1 LNIGGTGELLQ
12 EAFSKKSGLKEFL
25 QVVVQQVMESE
36 VTQWVRADRYERASD
51 RVGFRNGNKPR
62 VGELALS
69 VPQVRGCEPRTRTQ
83 AR

>member
-1 LNIGGTGELLQ
+1 M
-12 EAFSKKSGLKEFL
+12 
-25 QVVVQQVMESE
+25 VVQQVMESE
-36 VTQWVRADRYERASD
+36 VTQWVRADRHERASD
-51 RVGFRNGNKPR
+51 RVDFRNGNKPRGLKTR